1 MESIDYTVYCPDVR
15 VVKQSD
21 TKVKSEIEA
30 AEQKMSLFLP
40 AKKGRISNRIGVSTF
55 CVEDAP
61 HADVVSIYI

>member
-1 MESIDYTVYCPDVR
+1 MESLDYTVYCPDVR

-40 AKKGRISNRIGVSTF
+40 AKK
-55 CVEDAP
+55 VEFP
-61 HADVVSIYI
+61 TESE